1 MFHHTGFLRDL
12 AARLSQ
18 ARTYLL
24 DKIKLVRHTIYVLG
38 QPLKG
43 TTAETILKE
52 QSLVPTLVR
61 NPPAS
66 CSYLTASLR
75 TLFASDYHSWDSNC
89 TQCWL

>member
-18 ARTYLL
+18 ARTYLV
-24 DKIKLVRHTIYVLG
+24 DKIKLVRHVIYVLG

-61 NPPAS
+61 ILFVS

-75 TLFASDYHSWDSNC
+75 TLFASDYHPWDSNY